1 MHVHTHT
8 PLWNHYPDQES
19 EYIKHRRRLPP
30 AKLGDIYF
38 SLPSSGFFS
47 IIMQKTLWGTYS
59 LWHLIFLLTEGEKQ
73 MGHHLYIHPEFT
85 TRPWRGR
92 AWICWISSSMPGA
105 CATRWKEG
113 GSKCKTSSVLA
124 AHPIGSECL
133 LFSRGPSSGH
143 SFTPGFF

>member
-1 MHVHTHT
+1 MCTHTHPYET
-8 PLWNHYPDQES
+8 TTQ
-19 EYIKHRRRLPP
+19 IKSLNISSTAEGSLLPNS
-30 AKLGDIYF
+30 AIFIFL
-38 SLPSSGFFS
+38 SHLPGSCS